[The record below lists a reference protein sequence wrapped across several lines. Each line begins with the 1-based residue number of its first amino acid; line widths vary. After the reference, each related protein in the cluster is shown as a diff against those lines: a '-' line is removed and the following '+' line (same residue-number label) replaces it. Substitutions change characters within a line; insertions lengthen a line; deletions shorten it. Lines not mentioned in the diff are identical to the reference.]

1 MCQYLLE
8 IRWWRSLHTWME
20 TGISRT
26 TAAVVGVKVTD
37 LVGRLAML
45 MSVEPIVRQLHTGG
59 GRQKWEGREM
69 LNR

>member
-8 IRWWRSLHTWME
+8 IRWWSLHTWME

-45 MSVEPIVRQLHTGG
+45 MSVESIVRQLHSTGREG
-59 GRQKWEGREM
+59 GRNGKGGR
-69 LNR
+69 R